1 MVAVAII
8 LGLGFGTLLIV
19 APVICT
25 ILFRIPSSHPY
36 LPAGGH
42 SLNRWERGRVREI
55 CSRGG
60 DHDSDERER

>member
-8 LGLGFGTLLIV
+8 FGLGFGTLLIV

-25 ILFRIPSSHPY
+25 ILFRIPSSHP
-36 LPAGGH
+36 LPPGRGAFSQPVG
-42 SLNRWERGRVREI
+42 EGRVREI